1 MIATETEITY
11 FLEMFETRHFTHAAI
26 RLGVSQSALTQS
38 VSKLEGKIG
47 ASLFHRTKRGCL
59 PTEAGKLFF
68 NQAQILQQN
77 WKDLTD
83 SVKNQQRALSGKF
96 RMGCHP
102 SLGIYALPD
111 FMKLLHKKAPG
122 IEILLAHDYSRKL
135 TEKVIS
141 YELDL
146 ALVVNPVKQRDLVLK
161 KIVEDRI
168 CIWKSKHE
176 PHPPQQLFTD
186 MNRSEV
192 HELLGRRS
200 KDFTN
205 WKIIETSS
213 LELVH
218 AMVNKGVGVGILP
231 ERVARPLETG
241 LVLYDKSLPTPLD
254 EIFVIH
260 RSDTLKSAAGR
271 LLIETARACFQQV

>member
-11 FLEMFETRHFTHAAI
+11 FIEMFETKHFTHAAI

-47 ASLFHRTKRGCL
+47 ALLFHRTKRGCL

-68 NQAQILQQN
+68 KQAQILQQN
-77 WKDLTD
+77 WNDLTD
-83 SVKNQQRALSGKF
+83 SVKNHQRELGGKF
-96 RMGCHP
+96 RLGCHP

-111 FMKLLHKKAPG
+111 LMKSLHQKAPG
-122 IEILLAHDYSRKL
+122 IEILLAHDYSRNL

-161 KIVEDRI
+161 KIIEDRI
-168 CIWKSKHE
+168 CLWKAKYE
-176 PHPPQQLFTD
+176 AHPPQQIFTD
-186 MNRSEV
+186 MNRSQV
-192 HELLGRRS
+192 QDLLGKRINEFR
-200 KDFTN
+200 N
-205 WKIIETSS
+205 WKIVETSS

-218 AMVNKGVGVGILP
+218 AMVVKGVGVGILP
-231 ERVARPLETG
+231 ERVARPHETS
-241 LVLYDKSLPTPLD
+241 LVLLDKTLPTPRD
-254 EIFVIH
+254 EIYVIH

-271 LLIETARACFQQV
+271 LLIETARACFK